1 MLNLNLMRLF
11 MSNMFQSTFKF
22 LEIYREMEEDPT
34 SALISFLRSLGI
46 NQTSNKTSKS
56 FYISLF
62 KSKIN
67 KVNIA
72 SSIDTKRFQTDFT
85 ISIINITDSYIDFYF
100 RKLGSQKSFQ
110 VNFEN
115 VVILK
120 QEDIQFISFKL
131 KTSIKVNLPKT
142 NGSITIDKI
151 EIKRL

>member
-22 LEIYREMEEDPT
+22 LEIYKEMEEDPT

-110 VNFEN
+110 VSFDN

-142 NGSITIDKI
+142 NGSIIIDKI